1 MSEAK
6 LTKKQRRMQRKLDK
20 TKPNS
25 GLRLNTIKPLTENQ
39 NKTFNSFYND
49 QHLFLHGLAG
59 TGKTLLSLYLGLEQ
73 VLSGLTEQ
81 EKIIIVRSVVPT
93 RDMGF
98 LPGNSKEKAREYE
111 APYMSICNELFGRGD
126 AYCILKSKNIIDF
139 VSTSF
144 IRGITWNNAII
155 IVDECQNLTSHE
167 ANSIITRVG
176 QKCRIIFAGD
186 IRQSDLNKKYDSSGL
201 YDFIKIIRTMNQFDF
216 IEFGVKDICRST
228 LVRDYI
234 IARENLERKNE
245 IEKLSKF

>member
-1 MSEAK
+1 MSFKQAK
-6 LTKKQRRMQRKLDK
+6 ELVERMEFSEIAINKALV
-20 TKPNS
+20 N
-25 GLRLNTIKPLTENQ
+25 LENAS
-39 NKTFNSFYND
+39 NNFE
-49 QHLFLHGLAG
+49 
-59 TGKTLLSLYLGLEQ
+59 KTLA
-73 VLSGLTEQ
+73 EQ

-186 IRQSDLNKKYDSSGL
+186 IRQSDLNKKYDS
-201 YDFIKIIRTMNQFDF
+201 YK
-216 IEFGVKDICRST
+216 
-228 LVRDYI
+228 
-234 IARENLERKNE
+234 
-245 IEKLSKF
+245 KFCI